1 MRVALPLFV
10 LAVALPSHAQYPGSV
25 PEHASRPQLNSA
37 AISAAMLQAHNTVR
51 AQVGVP
57 PLVWSD
63 RLAVFAQ
70 EWADHLVAAHT
81 FQHRPNNKFGE
92 NLYMIE
98 GGSASP
104 PEVVGDWADE
114 SKQYDIHTNTC
125 TDVCGHYTQIVW
137 AKTRAVGCAAAAART
152 REVWVCNYDPPGN
165 YVGYRPY

>member
-1 MRVALPLFV
+1 
-10 LAVALPSHAQYPGSV
+10 
-25 PEHASRPQLNSA
+25 
-37 AISAAMLQAHNTVR
+37 MLQAHNAVR

-70 EWADHLVAAHT
+70 EWADHLVAAHA

-92 NLYMIE
+92 NLYMTE

-104 PEVVGDWADE
+104 PEVVGNWADE